1 MNYATQN
8 NIGDGNRSR
17 TEKATAIARAVGRV
31 CTMDAK
37 TKGRRRSAERQAEIR
52 TRSNATNGILKCTFL
67 PKLKTAQSVQTCE
80 KTERDFYKSLSL
92 IANHYHIIPMQSQ
105 QFDFPYNIA
114 LAMWDLKN
122 KLKQTVENW
131 EDIRLITDDKKT
143 YIESTERYDT
153 DTTLYYIP
161 IFPLFKMLQN
171 KKRRH
176 TAKLLLSVC
185 SYLYHI
191 VNIPYYRQEES
202 YLYWVYEMHK
212 EWIESE
218 EETHEIKDYKR
229 EFIKSENIGDRI
241 EQKLYNLANLKVFEK
256 RINSFRAQDSLDKAY
271 FKVASNAYA
280 LFKEYPTTSIFRNAQ
295 IYEQN
300 PYDYCDEVIGMEKY
314 IAFVAETKGWL
325 YENLVESINN
335 EFNECD
341 KIEEPSIK
349 KHFDGRKITTMNL
362 DFEKRLFTVLNDL
375 TGLLYEYKTEK
386 R

>member
-1 MNYATQN
+1 MNYAKQN
-8 NIGDGNRSR
+8 NIGNDNSSR
-17 TEKATAIARAVGRV
+17 TEKTTAVAPTVGRV

-37 TKGRRRSAERQAEIR
+37 IKRRRRGAKRQSKIR
-52 TRSNATNGILKCTFL
+52 TDCNATNGVLKCTFL
-67 PKLKTAQSVQTCE
+67 PKLKMVQSIQTCK

-92 IANHYHIIPMQSQ
+92 LANHYHIIPMQSQ
-105 QFDFPYNIA
+105 QFYFPYNIA

-122 KLKQTVENW
+122 KLKQTIENW
-131 EDIRLITDDKKT
+131 EDVRLIKNEEKI

-153 DTTLYYIP
+153 ETTLYYIP
-161 IFPLFKMLQN
+161 IIPLFKMLRN

-185 SYLYHI
+185 SYFYHI

-212 EWIESE
+212 EWIELE
-218 EETHEIKDYKR
+218 EDTHEIKSYKR
-229 EFIKSENIGDRI
+229 EFIISEIIGDRI
-241 EQKLYNLANLKVFEK
+241 EQKLYNLANLKAFEK
-256 RINSFRAQDSLDKAY
+256 RINSFRVRDTLDKVC

-280 LFKEYPTTSIFRNAQ
+280 LFKEYPTTSIFRNARL
-295 IYEQN
+295 YEQN
-300 PYDYCDEVIGMEKY
+300 SYEYCDEVIGMEKY
-314 IAFVAETKGWL
+314 IAFVADIKGWL

-349 KHFDGRKITTMNL
+349 KSFDGRRITTMNL
-362 DFEKRLFTVLNDL
+362 DFEKRLFAVLNDL
-375 TGLLYEYKTEK
+375 AGLLYEYKTEK
-386 R
+386 K

>member
-17 TEKATAIARAVGRV
+17 TEKTTAIARAVGRV
-31 CTMDAK
+31 FTMDAK
-37 TKGRRRSAERQAEIR
+37 TKGRRRSEERQVEIR

-67 PKLKTAQSVQTCE
+67 PTLKTAQSVQTCE

-114 LAMWDLKN
+114 LAMWYLKN

-131 EDIRLITDDKKT
+131 EDIRLITDDKIT

-218 EETHEIKDYKR
+218 EETHEIKGYKR
-229 EFIKSENIGDRI
+229 EFIKSESIGDLV

-256 RINSFRAQDSLDKAY
+256 RINSFRVRDSLDKAY
-271 FKVASNAYA
+271 LRVASNAYA
-280 LFKEYPTTSIFRNAQ
+280 LFKEYPTTNIFRNAQ

-349 KHFDGRKITTMNL
+349 KRFDGRKIMTMNL
-362 DFEKRLFTVLNDL
+362 DFEKRLFDVLNDL
-375 TGLLYEYKTEK
+375 TGLLYEYKTDEK
-386 R
+386 